1 MATST
6 GAGPEPGA
14 GSIDLLWGLSQRE
27 PKRAR
32 PALTIERI
40 AEAATEIAD
49 ADGIAGVSMQLV
61 AGRLDVTKMALYR
74 HVKNKAELLAVMTE
88 LAIGPAPDLL
98 ALPGDWRSRIEEWTH
113 QMRMTWRRHPWL
125 PDATVG
131 VRATGPREIGW
142 TESAVAALTGTGLT
156 GAERMDAVFLLSGH
170 LRNTHSTNNAGTQPW
185 EGDRGLRGHVAANP
199 EMFPALLEAAE
210 SVDGAPADS
219 GYEFGL
225 QRILDG
231 LATLIAQRG

>member
-6 GAGPEPGA
+6 GD
-14 GSIDLLWGLSQRE
+14 GSQPRADSLDLLWGLSRRE
-27 PKRAR
+27 AKRTR

-61 AGRLDVTKMALYR
+61 AGKLDVTKMALYR
-74 HVKNKAELLAVMTE
+74 HVASKAELLAVMTE

-98 ALPGDWRSRIEEWTH
+98 ALPGDWRSRLEEWTH
-113 QMRMTWRRHPWL
+113 QMRETWRRHPWL

-131 VRATGPREIGW
+131 SRATGPREIGW
-142 TESAVAALTGTGLT
+142 TETAVAALAGTGLT

-170 LRNTHSTNNAGTQPW
+170 LRNTHSVHNAGTQPW
-185 EGDRGLRGHVAANP
+185 EDDRGLRGQVAANP
-199 EMFPALLEAAE
+199 DMFPALLEAAK
-210 SVDGAPADS
+210 SVNGAPTDN
-219 GYEFGL
+219 GFEFGL
-225 QRILDG
+225 RLILDG
-231 LATLIAQRG
+231 LAVLIDRRS

>member
-6 GAGPEPGA
+6 GAGPDPGA
-14 GSIDLLWGLSQRE
+14 GSTELLWGLSQRE
-27 PKRAR
+27 PKPTR
-32 PALTIERI
+32 PVLTIERI
-40 AEAATEIAD
+40 ADAATGIAD
-49 ADGIAGVSMQLV
+49 ADGIAGVSMHLV
-61 AGRLDVTKMALYR
+61 ASKLDVTKMALYR
-74 HVKNKAELLAVMTE
+74 HVRNKAELLAVMTE

-98 ALPGDWRSRIEEWTH
+98 ALPGDWRSRLEEWTVR
-113 QMRMTWRRHPWL
+113 MRETWQRHPWL

-142 TESAVAALTGTGLT
+142 TESAVAALAGTGLT
-156 GAERMDAVFLLSGH
+156 GAERMDAVFLISGH

-199 EMFPALLEAAE
+199 DMFPALHEAATSIE
-210 SVDGAPADS
+210 DAPADN
-219 GYEFGL
+219 GFEFGL

-231 LATLIAQRG
+231 LAALIERRR